1 LLSEQGHRRHRHAT
15 PSRLGENLLDI
26 NRTSDERLGI
36 ADGDCVKVIG
46 AHSTITAQAKL
57 GRRELKYGVVERRL
71 FFAEAT
77 HTVARYYR
85 GEASSSVRQ
94 LR

>member
-1 LLSEQGHRRHRHAT
+1 
-15 PSRLGENLLDI
+15 
-26 NRTSDERLGI
+26 
-36 ADGDCVKVIG
+36 VKVIG

-94 LR
+94 PR